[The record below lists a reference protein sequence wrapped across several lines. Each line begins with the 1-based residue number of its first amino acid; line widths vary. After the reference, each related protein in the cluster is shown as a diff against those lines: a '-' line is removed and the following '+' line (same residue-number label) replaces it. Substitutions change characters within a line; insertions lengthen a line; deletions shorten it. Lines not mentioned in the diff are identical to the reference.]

1 MSDILVDNWTMQTA
15 ATNSV
20 DVFAFRA
27 EPDPDYIRL
36 IEAIVLWDN
45 LYYVENEFTAYWKE
59 LLHKFDYDEFIRP
72 ITELKDQNI
81 QLYTGHA
88 KELAILDGSDV
99 VRSGALEY
107 CALAD
112 QLCMNY
118 LPAGKRM
125 EYLEKNQ
132 MPSNTVDRR
141 DIMAVFDRNVLE
153 YYDEINKKIGSNR
166 LRFDL
171 PILFSYIQD
180 HANNATLIETAM
192 KTKEIN
198 DVRNFREY
206 LNQVEIDFKQ
216 GDIQALDKCLD
227 AIPKLVSS
235 MKKTLKIQ
243 LGGSVQ
249 ISFGFNG
256 VRNS

>member
-1 MSDILVDNWTMQTA
+1 MFQRRTEFITIVRKKVFIMSDILVDNWTMQTA

-125 EYLEKNQ
+125 EYLEKK
-132 MPSNTVDRR
+132 P
-141 DIMAVFDRNVLE
+141 
-153 YYDEINKKIGSNR
+153 
-166 LRFDL
+166 
-171 PILFSYIQD
+171 
-180 HANNATLIETAM
+180 NAE
-192 KTKEIN
+192 
-198 DVRNFREY
+198 
-206 LNQVEIDFKQ
+206 QH
-216 GDIQALDKCLD
+216 C
-227 AIPKLVSS
+227 
-235 MKKTLKIQ
+235 
-243 LGGSVQ
+243 
-249 ISFGFNG
+249 
-256 VRNS
+256 